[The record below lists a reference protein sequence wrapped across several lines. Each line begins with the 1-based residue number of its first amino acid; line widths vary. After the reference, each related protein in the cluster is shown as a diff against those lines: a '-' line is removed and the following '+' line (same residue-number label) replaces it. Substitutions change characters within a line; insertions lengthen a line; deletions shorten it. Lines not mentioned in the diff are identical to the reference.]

1 MFLKGIKKVYQMG
14 RGWIEVLK
22 GVDLMVNR
30 GEFVAIMGPSG
41 SGKSTLLNIIGCLD
55 RPTEGEYLLDGIRVE
70 DLGDRE
76 LAEIRNKKIG
86 FIFQNFNLLPRMPA
100 WRNVELP
107 LLYRGVHPKKRK
119 EMALQVLEKVG
130 LADRAEHRPSELS
143 GGEQQRVAIARAI
156 VGGPTVLLADEPTGN
171 LDSASGWQVMET
183 LRNLNREGSTIILVT
198 HNPEV
203 AGFAERILTLKEG
216 FLRDEFS

>member
-1 MFLKGIKKVYQMG
+1 MG